1 MQFCNF
7 LAFLLTLLINDE
19 KTAFNSKSSAIIH
32 ALKAKLCHSEFFNGK
47 GKKVFL
53 EGGLF
58 VVE

>member
-47 GKKVFL
+47 GKKGFS
-53 EGGLF
+53 
-58 VVE
+58 